1 MHPCALDSNECTG
14 INVSALGGSNGVHNC
29 PSALNVG
36 SKIFT
41 GDRIMSEDHSND
53 PSVHSSAL
61 EG

>member
-36 SKIFT
+36 SM
-41 GDRIMSEDHSND
+41 R
-53 PSVHSSAL
+53 VHKD
-61 EG
+61 G